1 MKDIKQKLLYLSA
14 AAFNAA
20 KTKYKGGTFAMASDS
35 AFVRDLLAE
44 VVKAA
49 ANKKG
54 VKGCIHQIK
63 GDCPILQGGD
73 K

>member
-20 KTKYKGGTFAMASDS
+20 KSKYKGGTFAMASDS
-35 AFVRDLLAE
+35 AFVRDLLDE

-49 ANKKG
+49 AKKKV
-54 VKGCIHQIK
+54 VKNER
-63 GDCPILQGGD
+63 
-73 K
+73 

>member
-20 KTKYKGGTFAMASDS
+20 KTKYKGGTYAMASDS
-35 AFVRDLLAE
+35 AFIRDLLAE

-49 ANKKG
+49 AKKKG
-54 VKGCIHQIK
+54 GTH
-63 GDCPILQGGD
+63 G
-73 K
+73 

>member
-1 MKDIKQKLLYLSA
+1 MKDIKQKLLYISA
-14 AAFNAA
+14 SAFNAA

-54 VKGCIHQIK
+54 VKHG
-63 GDCPILQGGD
+63 
-73 K
+73 

>member
-35 AFVRDLLAE
+35 AFIRDLLAE
-44 VVKAA
+44 VVKTAA
-49 ANKKG
+49 KKKG
-54 VKGCIHQIK
+54 GTH
-63 GDCPILQGGD
+63 G
-73 K
+73 

>member
-20 KTKYKGGTFAMASDS
+20 KNKYKGGTYAMASDS

-49 ANKKG
+49 AKKKRG
-54 VKGCIHQIK
+54 YHA
-63 GDCPILQGGD
+63 
-73 K
+73 

>member
-35 AFVRDLLAE
+35 AFIRDLLAD

-49 ANKKG
+49 AKKKG
-54 VKGCIHQIK
+54 GTH
-63 GDCPILQGGD
+63 G
-73 K
+73 

>member
-20 KTKYKGGTFAMASDS
+20 KTKYKGGRFDMASDS

-49 ANKKG
+49 AKKKG
-54 VKGCIHQIK
+54 GTH
-63 GDCPILQGGD
+63 G
-73 K
+73 

>member
-1 MKDIKQKLLYLSA
+1 MKDIKQKLLYLSN

-49 ANKKG
+49 AKKKG
-54 VKGCIHQIK
+54 
-63 GDCPILQGGD
+63 GDHA
-73 K
+73 

>member
-1 MKDIKQKLLYLSA
+1 MEYRQMKDIKQKLLYLSA

-20 KTKYKGGTFAMASDS
+20 KTKYKGGMFSMASDS

-49 ANKKG
+49 AKKKG
-54 VKGCIHQIK
+54 GAH
-63 GDCPILQGGD
+63 G
-73 K
+73 

>member
-1 MKDIKQKLLYLSA
+1 MKNEIKSKLLYLSA

-20 KTKYKGGTFAMASDS
+20 KTKYKGGTFANASDS

-54 VKGCIHQIK
+54 VKNEC
-63 GDCPILQGGD
+63 
-73 K
+73 

>member
-20 KTKYKGGTFAMASDS
+20 KTKYKCGMFAMASDS
-35 AFVRDLLAE
+35 AFIRDLLAE

-54 VKGCIHQIK
+54 VKH
-63 GDCPILQGGD
+63 D
-73 K
+73 

>member
-14 AAFNAA
+14 AAFDAA
-20 KTKYKGGTFAMASDS
+20 KNKYKGGTFAMASDS

-49 ANKKG
+49 AKKKG
-54 VKGCIHQIK
+54 GTH
-63 GDCPILQGGD
+63 G
-73 K
+73 

>member
-20 KTKYKGGTFAMASDS
+20 KTKYKGGTYAMASDS

-44 VVKAA
+44 VVNAA
-49 ANKKG
+49 AKKKG
-54 VKGCIHQIK
+54 GYHA
-63 GDCPILQGGD
+63 
-73 K
+73 

>member
-1 MKDIKQKLLYLSA
+1 MNDIKQKLLYLSA
-14 AAFNAA
+14 AAFQAA

-49 ANKKG
+49 AKKKG
-54 VKGCIHQIK
+54 GEH
-63 GDCPILQGGD
+63 G
-73 K
+73 

>member
-14 AAFNAA
+14 AAFTTA
-20 KTKYKGGTFAMASDS
+20 KTKYKFGMFANASDS

-49 ANKKG
+49 AKKRM
-54 VKGCIHQIK
+54 VKHG
-63 GDCPILQGGD
+63 
-73 K
+73 

>member
-1 MKDIKQKLLYLSA
+1 MKDIKQKLFYLSA

-20 KTKYKGGTFAMASDS
+20 KNKYKGGTYAMASDS

-49 ANKKG
+49 ANKNG
-54 VKGCIHQIK
+54 VKHG
-63 GDCPILQGGD
+63 
-73 K
+73 

>member
-14 AAFNAA
+14 AAFDAA
-20 KTKYKGGTFAMASDS
+20 KTRYKAGTFANASDS

-49 ANKKG
+49 AKKKG
-54 VKGCIHQIK
+54 VKHG
-63 GDCPILQGGD
+63 
-73 K
+73 

>member
-49 ANKKG
+49 ANKKV
-54 VKGCIHQIK
+54 VKNG
-63 GDCPILQGGD
+63 
-73 K
+73 